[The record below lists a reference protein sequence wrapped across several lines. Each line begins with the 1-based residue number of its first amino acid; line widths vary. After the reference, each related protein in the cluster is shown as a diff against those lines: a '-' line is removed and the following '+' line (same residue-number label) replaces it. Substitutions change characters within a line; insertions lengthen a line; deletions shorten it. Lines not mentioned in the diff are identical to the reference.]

1 MRTILKFL
9 VVCAILSLY
18 SCDDG
23 IGINYNKYVFRNEC
37 SSDMTLSYVK
47 TIIFNGE
54 KTNEYR
60 HTFPV
65 IPQQKELVQVMG
77 TGNTD
82 VRSETGEW
90 MLCSLGVD
98 IYIELADSIINCPC
112 EFKFGNS
119 TTYYPMLEVL
129 LSVWREGS
137 DNPYDYEERADTAIY
152 TYTFTD
158 ERIEKLVDFY
168 MDHEV
173 YPTKK

>member
-1 MRTILKFL
+1 MKTILKIL
-9 VVCAILSLY
+9 VVCVMLSLHA
-18 SCDDG
+18 CDDDAS
-23 IGINYNKYVFRNEC
+23 INYNKYVFRNEC

-90 MLCSLGVD
+90 MLCSDNLN
-98 IYIELADSIINCPC
+98 IYIELADSIINCPY
-112 EFKFGNS
+112 EYDGDMSFE
-119 TTYYPMLEVL
+119 YAPLLLVL
-129 LSVWREGS
+129 TWAWREGS
-137 DNPYDYEERADTAIY
+137 NNPYDYEEKADTAIY

-158 ERIEKLVDFY
+158 ERIERLVDYY